1 MLPNLVPVQY
11 QGIPGDVKSRL
22 NSEKWISKSAEC
34 GNFPSASLGEKFGQ
48 LHNSSFEKC
57 LIKVFRWKMN
67 FMQKTAMIVTNPVLP
82 VKYLALSRKPNA
94 QCNACFGS
102 PRSRAA
108 LFFKTKTAKL
118 KWYFSVNSKPLVKID
133 SFEIWKWLGLFDVE
147 DQIMAF
153 CPIPRNKKVK
163 PSWKMFAT

>member
-1 MLPNLVPVQY
+1 MWKLSICISGGKVWTITQQFFWKMPLYVSLITQ
-11 QGIPGDVKSRL
+11 L
-22 NSEKWISKSAEC
+22 NWSVVWSPKKQHTNA
-34 GNFPSASLGEKFGQ
+34 
-48 LHNSSFEKC
+48 H
-57 LIKVFRWKMN
+57 IKKFRWKMTFLQN
-67 FMQKTAMIVTNPVLP
+67 IAMIVTNPVLP

-94 QCNACFGS
+94 QCNACFGI
-102 PRSRAA
+102 PRSWAA

-118 KWYFSVNSKPLVKID
+118 KWYFSVNSKPLGKID

-163 PSWKMFAT
+163 LSWKMFAT